1 MELDNTWGVTMHRA
15 DKRKVQ
21 RCVLPHFELDISVCG
36 LFLSFF
42 ERLLVEYLD
51 HLIFI
56 TNKRDE
62 SATGK
67 LLIFFR
73 ASLPFR
79 PLALLNAEFQSSE
92 NDGLK
97 VLQF

>member
-67 LLIFFR
+67 LLIFFSR
-73 ASLPFR
+73 LFALP
-79 PLALLNAEFQSSE
+79 PTCPVKCGIPIQ
-92 NDGLK
+92 
-97 VLQF
+97 